1 MFTLSNKQR
10 VENSNAAIEVRN
22 AANAEVSLIAN
33 ISATDSLVIPGFG
46 KFSIPSIKSIKLRRA
61 VAPVLEVKEFDLVAP
76 AGVEIGDSI
85 EVVFSLKTSRY
96 QVDIL
101 TQKGIG
107 TGRGFRFNTAPLTA
121 KTTTAISAAIVAAYD
136 SYKKQFPVSDL
147 ILNIEAGTDASD
159 IKVSLTAGNESVSVE
174 KLEIIKTGQGVASS
188 LPLKIDEVAT
198 ASTAVGFEGA
208 GQGKFLEESVR
219 MSSEANTN
227 PFGLNTATTQVDLRG
242 SYTEVFFEIE
252 AEDFLGKDKAR
263 HSFNLFLNEANML
276 GAEQAIAKIATIAEE
291 VAGLEDLVTV
301 AGSTDLATDKVEGT
315 EALIIG
321 NTSVTTAA
329 LFIAA

>member
-61 VAPVLEVKEFDLVAP
+61 VAPVLEVKEFDLDAP
-76 AGVEIGDSI
+76 AGVAIGDSI

-121 KTTTAISAAIVAAYD
+121 ITTTAISAAIVAAYD

-159 IKVSLTAGNESVSVE
+159 IKVSLTPGNESVSVE

-188 LPLKIDEVAT
+188 LPLKIDEVVT

-227 PFGLNTATTQVDLRG
+227 PFGLSTATTQVDLRG

-252 AEDFLGKDKAR
+252 AEDFLGKDKAT

-291 VAGLEDLVTV
+291 VAGLEALVTV

-321 NTSVTTAA
+321 NTSVATVAD
-329 LFIAA
+329 FIA